1 MRKWLQ
7 HQFRDDQAAAR
18 TIFVVGA
25 VGGSLG
31 FALVLIGTVMLR
43 ISP

>member
-7 HQFRDDQAAAR
+7 YQFRDNKAAAR
-18 TIFVVGA
+18 TIFVVGS
-25 VGGSLG
+25 VGGSVG

-43 ISP
+43 FAS